1 MGFPGGAMVKKPP
14 ANVGDPRDL
23 GSIPELGRSPRAG
36 NSNPLQYSFLEIS
49 MARGAWL
56 APVHAVSKNQT

>member
-1 MGFPGGAMVKKPP
+1 MVKNQP
-14 ANVGDPRDL
+14 ANAGGIRDTDL
-23 GSIPELGRSPRAG
+23 VPGSGRSPGAG

-49 MARGAWL
+49 MAREAWL